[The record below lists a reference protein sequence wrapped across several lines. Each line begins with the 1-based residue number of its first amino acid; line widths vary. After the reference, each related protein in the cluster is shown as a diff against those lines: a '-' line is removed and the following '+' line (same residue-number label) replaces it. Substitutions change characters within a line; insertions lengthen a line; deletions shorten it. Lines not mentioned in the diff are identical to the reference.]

1 MSLDYALIT
10 SSSLPSEVKS
20 SEYYVSV
27 DKTQWLDLIEYSEGL
42 VNSDPSQKVLFLIV
56 AKGTPEQ
63 EAEDERRK
71 KEKLAEIEKFNESK
85 LEMEK
90 SLAEKNALEEARRL
104 QEKEKLEQDSQRS
117 KELRDKSKSIFNA
130 LYNR

>member
-71 KEKLAEIEKFNESK
+71 KEKLAEIEKFNSSK

-90 SLAEKNALEEARRL
+90 SLAEQNALKEARRL
-104 QEKEKLEQDSQRS
+104 QEKEKLEEDSERS
-117 KELRDKSKSIFNA
+117 KQLRDKSKSIFNA
-130 LYNR
+130 LYNK

>member
-1 MSLDYALIT
+1 MSLEYALIT

-63 EAEDERRK
+63 EAEDERRRQ
-71 KEKLAEIEKFNESK
+71 EKLAEVEEFNRSK

-90 SLAEKNALEEARRL
+90 SIAEQNALEEARRL
-104 QEKEKLEQDSQRS
+104 QAKEQSEKDKQRS
-117 KELRDKSKSIFNA
+117 KELRAKSKIYF
-130 LYNR
+130 